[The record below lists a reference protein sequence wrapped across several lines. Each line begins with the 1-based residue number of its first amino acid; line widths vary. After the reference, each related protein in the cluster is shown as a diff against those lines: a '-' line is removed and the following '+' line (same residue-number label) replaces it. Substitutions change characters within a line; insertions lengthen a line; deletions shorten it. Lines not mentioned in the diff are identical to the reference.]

1 VTRIPGTERHPATPV
16 DEPRRAVGRYAA
28 LEGYRGLA
36 ALLIVVFHVY
46 QYMRSGPTAAYPYV
60 GTWRNTLL
68 VGLDSTVGLFF
79 VLSAFLLTL
88 PYARAGLTGNQ
99 PVAARAFLF
108 RRSVRIVPLYL
119 VAVLVVWAS
128 RNPAL
133 PGDWRDLVEHLTFTQ
148 VFDDKRIFYTIG
160 PAWSLAVEVHF
171 YLLLALLGPVVCRRC
186 HAIATRAGR
195 IRTLWGVVTGLAAVG
210 ILWKLIAW
218 YVLGART
225 DAWSVWFGLPAKI
238 DIFAVGMALAV
249 VVASREQSEPMSRSA
264 RRVLAGSGGAVV
276 VAAFATN
283 STTQLSHLF
292 FHTVAAVGFGLVI
305 AASAF
310 VPGQRSSRVLG
321 SPVPALLGLI
331 SYSMYMWHEPL
342 MLLLAHHGLFPI
354 AGSPNAFPVGVLI
367 LVTATAVV
375 GWLSYWVIEYPTGK
389 LRRSRDES
397 GSLRE
402 YYHRREYLTR
412 R

>member
-1 VTRIPGTERHPATPV
+1 VTHTNGTERQPATPV
-16 DEPRRAVGRYAA
+16 DEPRQAVGRYAA

-46 QYMRSGPTAAYPYV
+46 QYMRSGPAATYPYA
-60 GTWRNTLL
+60 GTWRNTVL
-68 VGLDSTVGLFF
+68 VGLDSMVGLFF

-88 PYARAGLTGNQ
+88 PYARAGLAGTQ

-119 VAVLVVWAS
+119 VAILVIWAS
-128 RNPAL
+128 RNRAL

-171 YLLLALLGPVVCRRC
+171 YVLLALLGPVLCRRC
-186 HAIATRAGR
+186 HAIPSRAGR
-195 IRTLWGVVTGLAAVG
+195 VKVLSGVVVALAAVG

-218 YVLGART
+218 YVLGVGT
-225 DAWSVWFGLPAKI
+225 DVWSVWFGLPAKI

-249 VVASREQSEPMSRSA
+249 VVACRDQSEPMSPTTRT
-264 RRVLAGSGGAVV
+264 VLAGSGGALV
-276 VAAFATN
+276 VATFTTN
-283 STTQLSHLF
+283 SMTQISHLF
-292 FHTVAAVGFGLVI
+292 FYTLAAVGFGLVI

-310 VPGQRSSRVLG
+310 VPRQRSSRVLG

-342 MLLLAHHGLFPI
+342 MLLLAHRGLFPMP
-354 AGSPNAFPVGVLI
+354 GSAHAFPVGVLI
-367 LVTATAVV
+367 LVTVTVVV
-375 GWLSYWVIEYPTGK
+375 GWFSYWVIEYPTGK
-389 LRRSRDES
+389 LRRSRDQS
-397 GSLRE
+397 GFLRE
-402 YYHRREYLTR
+402 YYAPREYLTR